1 MRVIAGSA
9 RGRRLSAP
17 SGRSTRPTSDRVR
30 EALFSSLASDVPGAY
45 VLDLFAGTGALGIE
59 ALSRGASGATFVE
72 RDAGVIPILRANLET
87 TGVGDRAE
95 VVRLDAAAFVQ
106 RSPRQPYDVVLCDP
120 PYDHPLTD
128 ILGLVD
134 RLAAENG
141 LAPDAVTVVERDK
154 RDPAVVA
161 LAKGQALDAPRLLE
175 IDRQR
180 SYGDTV
186 LLYFRSPATERD

>member
-17 SGRSTRPTSDRVR
+17 PGRSTRPTSDRVR
-30 EALFSSLASDVPGAY
+30 EALFSSLADDVPGAY

-72 RDAGVIPILRANLET
+72 RDAGAIPVLRANLQT
-87 TGVGDRAE
+87 AGVSDRAE
-95 VVRLDAAAFVQ
+95 VVRCDAAAFVQ
-106 RSPRQPYDVVLCDP
+106 RAPRQRYDVVLCDP
-120 PYDHPLTD
+120 PYDHPLPA
-128 ILGLVD
+128 ILDLVAQLGD
-134 RLAAENG
+134 QGG
-141 LAPDAVTVVERDK
+141 LAPGAVTVVERTK

-161 LAKGQALDAPRLLE
+161 LAAGAALDTPGLLE